1 MRQVEIKCH
10 RCKSEF
16 FVTPYFSAPYIT
28 VGTSAYD
35 GTRYYTASVD
45 ATAVCPFCGVT
56 TTQSFKEGVSTED
69 IINIATRDYE

>member
-1 MRQVEIKCH
+1 MKQVVIKCH
-10 RCKSEF
+10 HCENEF
-16 FVTPYFSAPYIT
+16 FVTPYFSSPYLA

-56 TTQSFKEGVSTED
+56 ITQSFKDGVSAED
-69 IINIATRDYE
+69 IINIATRNE

>member
-1 MRQVEIKCH
+1 MRQVAIKCR
-10 RCKSEF
+10 RCENEF
-16 FVTPYFSAPYIT
+16 FVTPYFSSPHLA

-56 TTQSFKEGVSTED
+56 ITQSFKDGVTAED
-69 IINIATRDYE
+69 IINIATRNE

>member
-1 MRQVEIKCH
+1 MRQVTIKC
-10 RCKSEF
+10 RSCKAEF
-16 FVTPYFSAPYIT
+16 SITPYFSSPYIA

-56 TTQSFKEGVSTED
+56 TTQSFKDSVSADD
-69 IINIATRDYE
+69 IINIVVPDK